1 MQNTK
6 LRRRLMLIIA
16 VPVILV
22 MLYIGGLLGQLISGY
37 RHWLAQDG
45 MAGGVQMEA
54 VILEPL
60 YCLGKAFTGDGLMS
74 MLIVSGA
81 AAVLFVYLKLQNR
94 FGSNVSVT
102 QFCTVYRFPDERLQI
117 V

>member
-6 LRRRLMLIIA
+6 LRRWLVIIIA
-16 VPVILV
+16 IPIILV
-22 MLYIGGLLGQLISGY
+22 ILYIGGLLGQLISGY

-60 YCLGKAFTGDGLMS
+60 F
-74 MLIVSGA
+74 VN
-81 AAVLFVYLKLQNR
+81 AVP
-94 FGSNVSVT
+94 S
-102 QFCTVYRFPDERLQI
+102 
-117 V
+117 